1 MVLSVLALFY
11 GINSTTALAMLFLT
25 YAFQGHIFVNF
36 IKEYFQKRRERDL
49 KNKKNK
55 GFNKVD
61 KKKKQPQIQAQESD
75 LPEADQNTNK
85 IKTK

>member
-1 MVLSVLALFY
+1 M
-11 GINSTTALAMLFLT
+11 
-25 YAFQGHIFVNF
+25 NF